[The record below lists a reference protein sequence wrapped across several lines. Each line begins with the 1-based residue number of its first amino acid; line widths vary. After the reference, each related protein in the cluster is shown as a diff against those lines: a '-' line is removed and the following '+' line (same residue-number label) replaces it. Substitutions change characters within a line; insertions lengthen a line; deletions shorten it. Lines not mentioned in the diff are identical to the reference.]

1 MFRLTLSRPITRAV
15 QPRLLSTT
23 PARLNKGPP
32 TTQGHTS
39 NKGTDDPQATSARA
53 GEAEKQSSSGSGEAQ
68 PFDAARQGGSGG
80 EAKGSKSQETSGVG
94 KGQSGAFKDQV
105 GGQEGSGSGVSYGGQ
120 EPAAENT
127 TTQGL
132 KNTNQGQGFEGLR
145 KLREE
150 GKNFHTS
157 ARSNRPAETTSPE
170 APGSR
175 APKESTPG
183 DQNDHLKHSSS
194 SASDKGKG
202 NAAEEPHL
210 PSQQGKGGNA
220 QQSRKIHTS
229 IARRAHS
236 PPSDKYAK
244 THHDSESHAAT
255 GSPTEAL
262 PPHLESD
269 YSAEA
274 TQPAPSNLKPSS
286 QIPHSSSAVDPPH
299 PVLSQQAK
307 DGTLADRNTQPTAE
321 MGRQGNDEAWK
332 HRK

>member
-1 MFRLTLSRPITRAV
+1 MFRLAPRLLSRGHL
-15 QPRLLSTT
+15 RLLSTT
-23 PARLNKGPP
+23 RPRLNKGPP

-39 NKGTDDPQATSARA
+39 TKDADDPQADSAHA
-53 GEAEKQSSSGSGEAQ
+53 AHAEKQSSNGSGEEE

-80 EAKGSKSQETSGVG
+80 EAKGSKTQATSGVD

-105 GGQEGSGSGVSYGGQ
+105 GGQEGSDKGVEFGGQ

-127 TTQGL
+127 ATQGL

-157 ARSNRPAETTSPE
+157 ARAHGPAAEPTSPD

-194 SASDKGKG
+194 STPDKGKG
-202 NAAEEPHL
+202 NAADDPHL
-210 PSQQGKGGNA
+210 PSQQGKGGST
-220 QQSRKIHTS
+220 QQTRKIHMS
-229 IARRAHS
+229 AARRAHS

-255 GSPTEAL
+255 SAPPEAL

-274 TQPAPSNLKPSS
+274 TEPAPSNLKPSS

-307 DGTLADRNTQPTAE
+307 DGTLAERNTQPTAE